1 MNQGKQIWTFEL
13 TDLPKSEKVV
23 QSEFRGKNENN
34 IILKLLKQ
42 NSRKKVSSVS
52 VNKPVKLY
60 HVWLRIII
68 KK

>member
-42 NSRKKVSSVS
+42 NSRKKVSSGCA
-52 VNKPVKLY
+52 N
-60 HVWLRIII
+60 
-68 KK
+68 